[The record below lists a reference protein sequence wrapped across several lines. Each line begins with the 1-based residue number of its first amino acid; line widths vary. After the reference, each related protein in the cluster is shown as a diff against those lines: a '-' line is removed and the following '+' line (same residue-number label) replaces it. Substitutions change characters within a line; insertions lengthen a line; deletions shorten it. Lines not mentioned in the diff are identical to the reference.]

1 MTSDGIG
8 RGTSFTIEMPT
19 VSTSMQTRFSFSRRN
34 SLMHS
39 QSTFLR
45 HILHCFSLVKCGV
58 KGDLSSGNELTCIDA
73 VKVAPESRLKENPVA
88 DAGDSTVMT
97 RNTTQFCSLPSS
109 GKNLWGIRGISLFDE
124 ELPSSYREFS
134 RSRKGSSKELFSNK
148 PPVETPVTPF
158 QTDAKSSLVVT
169 LPRESGSTKQM
180 QTTGKLISIRNRVLI
195 VDDAPLNR
203 KMMRRILESRFDSL
217 AEAENGQQA
226 LDMVRASL
234 EQGEDARYDVIT
246 MDYQMPV
253 MDGVTATRH
262 IRQLGYTGQIIGVTG
277 NALGEDVNTFL
288 SSGANVVLTKPFTIT
303 AFDEFLRTF

>member
-1 MTSDGIG
+1 M
-8 RGTSFTIEMPT
+8 
-19 VSTSMQTRFSFSRRN
+19 
-34 SLMHS
+34 
-39 QSTFLR
+39 R
-45 HILHCFSLVKCGV
+45 HILNRFLFKKSSVKRDLPCGKERTRV
-58 KGDLSSGNELTCIDA
+58 DT
-73 VKVAPESRLKENPVA
+73 VKVAPVPRLNENPVA
-88 DAGDSTVMT
+88 GDGDSFDMVRSPTP
-97 RNTTQFCSLPSS
+97 FCSLASS
-109 GKNLWGIRGISLFDE
+109 GMHLSRIRGISLVSDE
-124 ELPSSYREFS
+124 QPNDHYQCS
-134 RSRKGSSKELFSNK
+134 RSSELLSKPTSMAAA
-148 PPVETPVTPF
+148 VAPF

-169 LPRESGSTKQM
+169 LSHESGSTKQM

-277 NALGEDVNTFL
+277 NALAEDVNTFL
-288 SSGANVVLTKPFTIT
+288 SSGANVVLTKPFTIA
-303 AFDEFLRTF
+303 AFDEYLKSF

>member
-8 RGTSFTIEMPT
+8 RGTSFTIDMPI
-19 VSTSMQTRFSFSRRN
+19 VSASNQETLPVSRRN
-34 SLMHS
+34 SLMLS
-39 QSTFLR
+39 QSIFMR
-45 HILHCFSLVKCGV
+45 HILNRFLFKKSRVKR
-58 KGDLSSGNELTCIDA
+58 DLSSGNELTCIDA
-73 VKVAPESRLKENPVA
+73 VKVAPESRLNENPVA
-88 DAGDSTVMT
+88 DAGVRT
-97 RNTTQFCSLPSS
+97 TTQFCSLPSS
-109 GKNLWGIRGISLFDE
+109 GMNLSMIRGISLFDE
-124 ELPSSYREFS
+124 ELPRSYRQCS

-169 LPRESGSTKQM
+169 LSRKSGPTNQI
-180 QTTGKLISIRNRVLI
+180 QTTGDHILIRNRVLI

-203 KMMRRILESRFDSL
+203 KMMRRILESRFDNL

-277 NALGEDVNTFL
+277 NALAEDVNTFL
-288 SSGANVVLTKPFTIT
+288 SSGADVVLTKPLTIA
-303 AFDEFLRTF
+303 AFDEYLNSYKSR